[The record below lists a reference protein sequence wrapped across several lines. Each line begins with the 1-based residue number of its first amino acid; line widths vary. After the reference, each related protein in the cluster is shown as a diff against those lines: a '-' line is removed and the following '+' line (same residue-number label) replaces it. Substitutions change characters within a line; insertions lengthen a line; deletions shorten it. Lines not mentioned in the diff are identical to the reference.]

1 MTTPTFLWPVPG
13 HYTLSGRFNDSRSYG
28 YHNAIDIPAPTGDA
42 ADAVAAGRAA
52 FAGRAGDC
60 GLAVFIDHAGGWRS
74 HYCHLS
80 QLRVLAGEAV
90 AQGQRIGDVGV
101 SGVADGPHLHINL
114 IAPTALPGSRYVAW
128 VNKYAVDPLL
138 YLLKEDD
145 MATLQELEDRVS
157 RIEKRM
163 AYQAYVAVVIA
174 RAQSLN
180 QAGRVDSA
188 GKIIGELR
196 AGLTA
201 LEKAIG
207 AKTALP

>member
-13 HYTLSGRFNDSRSYG
+13 HYTLSGRFNDVRGYG
-28 YHNAIDIPAPTGDA
+28 LHSAIDIRASIGDPIVS
-42 ADAVAAGRAA
+42 VAAGRVA

-114 IAPTALPGSRYVAW
+114 FAPTALPGSRYVAW
-128 VNKYAVDPLL
+128 VNKYAVDPLP
-138 YLLKEDD
+138 YLHKEVPHD
-145 MATLQELEDRVS
+145 MVIILVCPGTKARWVLVDGVWKVHLSAAASAALDAAGPDTYRHATLTQKQID
-157 RIEKRM
+157 
-163 AYQAYVAVVIA
+163 
-174 RAQSLN
+174 
-180 QAGRVDSA
+180 
-188 GKIIGELR
+188 
-196 AGLTA
+196 
-201 LEKAIG
+201 AIPN
-207 AKTALP
+207 LP